1 MVPLL
6 TLISGFAWTI
16 VYAESIRIG
25 FRDKTYAMPIAAL
38 ALNITWESTY
48 AVHDLRTSVS
58 IQGFVNLIRAL
69 ADLAIVFTFFKFGRA
84 ELPRFVTKS
93 MFAAWGVLI
102 LAASYVVQWL
112 FLAEFGA
119 HDASRYSAFLQNTL
133 MSGLFVQMAV
143 ARRGLRGQTL
153 TIAVAKWIGTLAPT
167 ILFGVIE
174 GSRFVLGLGILC
186 CVFDLVYLGLVLR
199 LQTAPNGFTRAQMAV
214 TATAGAV

>member
-1 MVPLL
+1 MLPLL

-58 IQGFVNLIRAL
+58 IQGFVNLIWAL

-119 HDASRYSAFLQNTL
+119 HDASREAFAGRPSRSLL
-133 MSGLFVQMAV
+133 RSGLGPSFQ
-143 ARRGLRGQTL
+143 L
-153 TIAVAKWIGTLAPT
+153 
-167 ILFGVIE
+167 
-174 GSRFVLGLGILC
+174 SCLGLSK
-186 CVFDLVYLGLVLR
+186 
-199 LQTAPNGFTRAQMAV
+199 ARASFLALAFSAV
-214 TATAGAV
+214 CSTWSI